1 MTGYALLFLSA
12 FGAAT
17 ILPLASEV
25 PLVLIVRSERQIFW
39 PVVVATCGNYLGA
52 CTTYALARL
61 AVARFTASQGGR
73 RQRASDAIARYGPPA
88 LLLSWLPIIGDAL
101 VAVAGAA
108 RMPFLR
114 FSIWTALGKFARYVV
129 IAWLA
134 LGA

>member
-1 MTGYALLFLSA
+1 MPAYALLFLSA

-52 CTTYALARL
+52 CTTYGLARL
-61 AVARFTASQGGR
+61 AVQRFMPSEGATWRSASTA
-73 RQRASDAIARYGPPA
+73 IVRYGPPA
-88 LLLSWLPIIGDAL
+88 LLLSWVPIIGDAL

-108 RMPFLR
+108 RMPFAR
-114 FSIWTALGKFARYVV
+114 FSIWTVLGKLARYVIV
-129 IAWLA
+129 ARLA
-134 LGA
+134 LES